1 MFVVQVGDGVSLHN
15 VGVSGNVD
23 PCERP
28 GNFFDEEVVLT
39 SKPVSP
45 LFDFEAI
52 FENVLWIRVLP
63 LVVPRCLSLFVVSQV
78 G

>member
-1 MFVVQVGDGVSLHN
+1 MVQVSDGVSLHN

-23 PCERP
+23 PCKCP
-28 GNFFDEEVVLT
+28 GNSFDEEVMLT
-39 SKPVSP
+39 SQPVSP

-63 LVVPRCLSLFVVSQV
+63 LAVLRCLSLFVVSQV
-78 G
+78 V